1 PVERALSR
9 GLANALGNF
18 SGGVQ
23 SVARRAA
30 ELGRKAVWAIFDAET
45 LGPARRIESGSVEQS
60 DDAIR
65 TANSS

>member
-1 PVERALSR
+1 
-9 GLANALGNF
+9 LGNF

-45 LGPARRIESGSVEQS
+45 LGPRRWVAAQTERIE
-60 DDAIR
+60 
-65 TANSS
+65 